1 MKLEKIF
8 PKFSS
13 FLPGVLGMNMGDL
26 QSESFQ
32 EKGIVKKEKEI
43 TKEELQQNYQ
53 QKKQTAIMGELIR
66 DVPTIGLTYLG
77 GIEVGLFYYLGAT
90 WFEDRWAYFLGCA
103 GV

>member
-1 MKLEKIF
+1 
-8 PKFSS
+8 
-13 FLPGVLGMNMGDL
+13 
-26 QSESFQ
+26 
-32 EKGIVKKEKEI
+32 
-43 TKEELQQNYQ
+43 
-53 QKKQTAIMGELIR
+53 MGELIR